1 MAMQNKTLLRFL
13 LVGLGSNFINF
24 AIYLMLESW
33 GSLFLASM
41 AGYISGLFVS
51 YHFGR
56 IWVFGRKF
64 LITQKNIFSFL
75 IVYAIGGLGMSG
87 LIEVFSVTT
96 SIDYRINWLIGA
108 SFAVLNNFFGLKWFV
123 FKGNK

>member
-1 MAMQNKTLLRFL
+1 MQDKTLLRFL
-13 LVGLGSNFINF
+13 LVGLGSNLINF
-24 AIYLMLESW
+24 AIYLVLESC

-64 LITQKNIFSFL
+64 LITQKNMSSFL
-75 IVYAIGGLGMSG
+75 LVYAIGGLGMSG
-87 LIEVFSVTT
+87 LIEVFSIAT
-96 SIDYRINWLIGA
+96 SIDYRFNWLIGA
-108 SFAVLNNFFGLKWFV
+108 SFAVLNNFFGLKWFG